1 MNLVSFAVWA
11 PLSNALIDFLL
22 SDFSPHRFD
31 VDMLNMNIAL
41 FDQVFGEV
49 PVDVA
54 AEDTW

>member
-1 MNLVSFAVWA
+1 MHS
-11 PLSNALIDFLL
+11 IDFLL
-22 SDFSPHRFD
+22 TDFSPRRFD